1 MWKAWNR
8 LWYGTKAAGSCVVLV
23 VAAPAICAQSL
34 TPTHLT
40 DLPPL
45 LQEASG
51 LLRMGSD
58 TWLVLDSGNDHAMY
72 RVSEESGEVLQQVTL
87 SNATNV
93 DWEAISTDGI
103 HVYVADV
110 GNNAGARTDLRVY
123 RFPATAL
130 TDTASYITVDTIR
143 FQYADQVDFTPLPD
157 GTNWD
162 CEALLAMDDSLFL
175 FTKNWVD
182 GRTDMYVLPALPGDH
197 EAVRRGGFDTQGL
210 ITGASYDPVS
220 GSVALLGYTEL
231 GMEPFVWILSDFT
244 GNDLFS
250 GQHVRHELL
259 TGPLQ
264 AEAVAWSAL
273 GEVIIAN
280 EWSEGHDQAL
290 WSVDIPMG
298 SAEMLP
304 QDPGV
309 LVFPVPA
316 DRYVKVDGA
325 DPQKGARIFDLNGA
339 LLAAPTLDTTGAM
352 LLPYLSPGEYVLE
365 LTVRS
370 RPTRVPLVITH

>member
-123 RFPATAL
+123 RFPSTAL
-130 TDTASYITVDTIR
+130 TNTATSITVDTIR

-162 CEALLAMDDSLFL
+162 CEALLVMDDSLFL

-182 GRTDMYVLPALPGDH
+182 GRTHLYTLPATPGDH
-197 EAVRRGGFDTQGL
+197 MAVRRDAFDVQGL
-210 ITGASYDPVS
+210 LTGAALHEGNIALVGHAA
-220 GSVALLGYTEL
+220 GSIA
-231 GMEPFVWILSDFT
+231 PFVWLLNGYVEHRFFD
-244 GNDLFS
+244 
-250 GQHVRHELL
+250 GQRTRYGLA

-264 AEAVAWSAL
+264 MEAIAFVDETTLMLGNEATPDVAPS
-273 GEVIIAN
+273 
-280 EWSEGHDQAL
+280 L
-290 WSVDIPMG
+290 WQLR
-298 SAEMLP
+298 LP
-304 QDPGV
+304 TAMPEQVHHGKV
-309 LVFPVPA
+309 LRTYPIPA
-316 DRYVKVDGA
+316 DRHVCIQGIEQRQEVVVHDMSGA
-325 DPQKGARIFDLNGA
+325 AVGRVQVGQHGDID
-339 LLAAPTLDTTGAM
+339 
-352 LLPYLSPGEYVLE
+352 LPYLIPGKYLIEVL
-365 LTVRS
+365 S
-370 RPTRVPLVITH
+370 DGVPFRTTFLVAH

>member
-8 LWYGTKAAGSCVVLV
+8 LCSGTKAVGLSVVLV
-23 VAAPAICAQSL
+23 GAAPATPAQSL

-51 LLRMGSD
+51 LLRVGSD

-93 DWEAISTDGI
+93 DWEAISTDGT
-103 HVYVADV
+103 HVYIADV
-110 GNNAGARTDLRVY
+110 GNNAGTRTDLRVY
-123 RFPATAL
+123 RFPSPAL
-130 TDTASYITVDTIR
+130 PNTASSITVDTIR
-143 FQYADQVDFTPLPD
+143 FRYADQVDFTPLPD

-182 GRTDMYVLPALPGDH
+182 GRTDIYVLPALPGDH

-220 GSVALLGYTEL
+220 ERVALLGYTEL
-231 GMEPFVWILSDFT
+231 GMEPFVWILSDFAAS
-244 GNDLFS
+244 DLFS

-264 AEAVAWSAL
+264 AEAVVWSAM
-273 GEVIIAN
+273 GEVILAN

-316 DRYVKVDGA
+316 DRFVKVDGA

>member
-1 MWKAWNR
+1 MSKAWNK
-8 LWYGTKAAGSCVVLV
+8 LWFGAKVAGLSVLLVGAAM
-23 VAAPAICAQSL
+23 AACAQAL

-58 TWLVLDSGNDHAMY
+58 TWVILDSGNDHALY
-72 RVSEESGEVLQQVTL
+72 RVSEQNGEVLQQVTL

-93 DWEAISTDGI
+93 DWEAISTDGTYI
-103 HVYVADV
+103 YVADV

-123 RFPATAL
+123 RFPSAAL
-130 TDTASYITVDTIR
+130 TNGATSITVDTIR
-143 FQYADQVDFTPLPD
+143 FQYNDQVDFTPLPD

-162 CEALLAMDDSLFL
+162 CEALLAKDDSLFL

-197 EAVRRGGFDTQGL
+197 AAVRRGGFDTQGL
-210 ITGASYDPVS
+210 VTSASYDQVS
-220 GSVALLGYTEL
+220 GRVALLGHTAL
-231 GMEPFVWILSDFT
+231 GMEPFVWILSGF
-244 GNDLFS
+244 NANAVFS
-250 GQHVRHELL
+250 GQQVHHVLL

-264 AEAVAWSAL
+264 AEAVAWSSL

-298 SAEMLP
+298 SAEMVAH
-304 QDPGV
+304 DPGI

-325 DPQKGARIFDLNGA
+325 DP
-339 LLAAPTLDTTGAM
+339 
-352 LLPYLSPGEYVLE
+352 
-365 LTVRS
+365 
-370 RPTRVPLVITH
+370 

>member
-1 MWKAWNR
+1 M
-8 LWYGTKAAGSCVVLV
+8 
-23 VAAPAICAQSL
+23 
-34 TPTHLT
+34 
-40 DLPPL
+40 
-45 LQEASG
+45 
-51 LLRMGSD
+51 LRVGSD

-87 SNATNV
+87 SNTTNV

-130 TDTASYITVDTIR
+130 TDTASSITVDTIR

-182 GRTDMYVLPALPGDH
+182 GRTDIYVLPALPGDH

-220 GSVALLGYTEL
+220 ERVALLGYTEL
-231 GMEPFVWILSDFT
+231 GMEPFVWILSDFAAS
-244 GNDLFS
+244 DLFS

-264 AEAVAWSAL
+264 AEAVVWSAM
-273 GEVIIAN
+273 GEVILAN

-316 DRYVKVDGA
+316 DRFVKVDGA